1 VDGLRCTF
9 LRLGPPGHPRVGVTG
24 RGLLE
29 NLLLTARWLDIMASM
44 DL

>member
-1 VDGLRCTF
+1 
-9 LRLGPPGHPRVGVTG
+9 VTG